1 MMLHG
6 LKDKHIQDYTQF
18 HLPTGAIA
26 RLGKGIINDMAY
38 ERKSM
43 SETVYAHEGEVP
55 IIR

>member
-6 LKDKHIQDYTQF
+6 LKDRHIQDYTQF

-43 SETVYAHEGEVP
+43 SETVYAHEREVP